1 MERVVHVELRGIER
15 PVDDVRVVD
24 RRADGIRRGSCGELR
39 IKREESPPEIC
50 IVAPFVIRHPRNNL
64 AGRMRIAV
72 GPVETVL
79 VRIRK
84 LEHVIRRT
92 AVVSGLMRPVP
103 ALAVLEAR
111 IRISIERTGHE
122 LLKIGGLKPR
132 ERIGALDHRA
142 RVLVL
147 TEAVHVILGNDTER
161 AHLLLAG
168 IVRIVVGDKH
178 VRQRRERLFPFRLG
192 IDPVEIAPEGISH
205 AADKESMLFVRI
217 VAVLLGIVLPV
228 YRRIRRE
235 CLSRR
240 RDA

>member
-1 MERVVHVELRGIER
+1 M
-15 PVDDVRVVD
+15 
-24 RRADGIRRGSCGELR
+24 
-39 IKREESPPEIC
+39 
-50 IVAPFVIRHPRNNL
+50 
-64 AGRMRIAV
+64 
-72 GPVETVL
+72 
-79 VRIRK
+79 
-84 LEHVIRRT
+84 
-92 AVVSGLMRPVP
+92 
-103 ALAVLEAR
+103 
-111 IRISIERTGHE
+111 
-122 LLKIGGLKPR
+122 
-132 ERIGALDHRA
+132 DHRA